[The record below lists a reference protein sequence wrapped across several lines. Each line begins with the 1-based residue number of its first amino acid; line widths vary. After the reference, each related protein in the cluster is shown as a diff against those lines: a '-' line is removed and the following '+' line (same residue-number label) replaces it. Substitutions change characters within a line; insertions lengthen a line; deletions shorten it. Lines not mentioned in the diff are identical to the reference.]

1 MENETNGIL
10 LLTLCMKNETVLISH
25 EVLETLENPKHIQ
38 VLVNYEKKKLL
49 LQSCEMTDK
58 HAIVVPDDTMD
69 SFLMSGPVLLKSL
82 YRAMEWV
89 RLLFSTGRAILCT
102 LWYFCFLILRRYSCI
117 PGLCASGKQG
127 CLP

>member
-89 RLLFSTGRAILCT
+89 DEGTRVVCGEPVPNRPAVLFNLDEAQPATLQSPLDVSTDC
-102 LWYFCFLILRRYSCI
+102 
-117 PGLCASGKQG
+117 
-127 CLP
+127 